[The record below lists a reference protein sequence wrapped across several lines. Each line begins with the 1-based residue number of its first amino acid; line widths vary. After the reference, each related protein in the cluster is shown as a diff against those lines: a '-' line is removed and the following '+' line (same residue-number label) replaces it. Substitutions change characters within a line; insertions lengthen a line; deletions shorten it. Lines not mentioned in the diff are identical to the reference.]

1 MKKSLLCLIIAA
13 ATGLRPAAAGAADPM
28 TETALRAMTG
38 QAAKASA
45 KGTDELL
52 QAYYDA
58 LYETNRHF
66 PDGTDGA
73 LSNGAELGELGALN
87 WAYRM
92 LRHNTTSRASLLAA
106 IRRFNTPNTNGMHPI
121 HSVIMDIPR
130 VVILSPRSSS
140 TVVLS
145 TTAGA
150 DDEKIFCA
158 VTREASLMA
167 LHHGVIEIQVNR

>member
-1 MKKSLLCLIIAA
+1 MKRTLLCLILAA
-13 ATGLRPAAAGAADPM
+13 AVGLIPAAAGAADPM
-28 TETALRAMTG
+28 TEAALRAMTG
-38 QAAKASA
+38 QAATASA
-45 KGTDELL
+45 KSTDELL

-73 LSNGAELGELGALN
+73 LSNGADLGELGALN

-92 LRHNTTSRASLLAA
+92 LRHNSTSRASLLAA
-106 IRRFNTPNTNGMHPI
+106 IRRFNTPGTDAMHPI

-130 VVILSPRSSS
+130 VVVLSPRSSS

-145 TTAGA
+145 TTAGT

-167 LHHGVIEIQVNR
+167 LHHGMIEIEAH